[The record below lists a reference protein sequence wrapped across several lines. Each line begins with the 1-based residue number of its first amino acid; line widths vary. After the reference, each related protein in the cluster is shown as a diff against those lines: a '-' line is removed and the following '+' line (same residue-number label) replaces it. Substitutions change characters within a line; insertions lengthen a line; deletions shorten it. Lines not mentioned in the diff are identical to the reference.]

1 MIKKVIISAFII
13 TLVSCTGRS
22 SKEYANVDE
31 LLQDAKT
38 KVEYVSVDALKEV
51 LDTHEPVYL
60 IDCREPEEFNI
71 ACIKT
76 AMNIPRGVL
85 EGNISEKAPKHRNA
99 VYLYCDNGDRSTLAA
114 LVLPQLKYADVK
126 VLEGGFEALQAKYP
140 DLVEHSPVRGGTD
153 TKVVAKP
160 SGGCGG

>member
-1 MIKKVIISAFII
+1 MIKKIISLAIII
-13 TLVSCTGRS
+13 TLVSCAGQPK
-22 SKEYANVDE
+22 KEYANVDE
-31 LLQDAKT
+31 MLQDAKT
-38 KVEYVSVDALKEV
+38 QVEYVSADALKAA
-51 LDTHEPVYL
+51 LDAAEPVYL

-85 EGNISEKAPKHRNA
+85 EGSISEKAPKHRNT
-99 VYLYCDNGDRSTLAA
+99 VFLYCDNGDRSTLAA

-140 DLVEHSPVRGGTD
+140 TLVEHSPVRGGSD